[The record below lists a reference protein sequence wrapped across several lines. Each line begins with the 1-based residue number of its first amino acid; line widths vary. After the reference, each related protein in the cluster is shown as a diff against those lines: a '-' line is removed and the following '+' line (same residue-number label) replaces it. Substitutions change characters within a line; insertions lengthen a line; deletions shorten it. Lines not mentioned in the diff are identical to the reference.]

1 VLSHSFRGCSVSLIS
16 DTARNEVLIF
26 VISNGVHMLAA
37 ARKAEHHALQAVSKR
52 NTAFN
57 WPLPPCHSG
66 GYRFEMAWKPLRDVD
81 VRQAAY
87 RRLLVHAQS
96 CPDTLVI
103 DELGL
108 DHGSCRIDIAVINGH
123 IRGVEIKAEAD
134 TLARLPRQVAA
145 YGEVVDKALLIVDP
159 KHLASAM
166 TMVPDWWG
174 VMVAERGATQGVK
187 FRRVRAERANKGI
200 DPLVLARLLW
210 RPEAQDILR
219 SLGIAERDLRVPR
232 EDLYQRIVSLMPLR
246 KLSNAVRTSL
256 KSRTTWRDQPPLS

>member
-1 VLSHSFRGCSVSLIS
+1 MNIRQLSSSVCQLLVRNVGVLRPHWSLRQGYLCDYQIYM
-16 DTARNEVLIF
+16 
-26 VISNGVHMLAA
+26 GV
-37 ARKAEHHALQAVSKR
+37 R
-52 NTAFN
+52 
-57 WPLPPCHSG
+57 
-66 GYRFEMAWKPLRDVD
+66 PLRDSD

-87 RRLLVHAQS
+87 RRLLTHAQA
-96 CPDTLVI
+96 CRDTLVI

-108 DHGSCRIDIAVINGH
+108 DHGRCRIDIAVINGQ

-134 TLARLPRQVAA
+134 TLERLPRQVAA

-166 TMVPDWWG
+166 AMVPDWWG

-219 SLGIAERDLRVPR
+219 GLGVAEHDLRAPR
-232 EDLYQRIVSLMPLR
+232 EDLYQRIVSLLPLR
-246 KLSNAVRTSL
+246 RLSSAVRAAL
-256 KSRTTWRDQPPLS
+256 KSRTTWRDQKPLS

>member
-1 VLSHSFRGCSVSLIS
+1 
-16 DTARNEVLIF
+16 
-26 VISNGVHMLAA
+26 
-37 ARKAEHHALQAVSKR
+37 
-52 NTAFN
+52 
-57 WPLPPCHSG
+57 
-66 GYRFEMAWKPLRDVD
+66 MAPRPLRDSD

-87 RRLLVHAQS
+87 RRLLKHAQA

-134 TLARLPRQVAA
+134 TLERLPRQVAA

-166 TMVPDWWG
+166 TIVPNWWG
-174 VMVAERGATQGVK
+174 VMVAERGTTQGVR
-187 FRRVRAERANKGI
+187 FRRVRPERANKGI

-210 RPEAQDILR
+210 RPEVQALLR
-219 SLGIAERDLRVPR
+219 DLGVLERDLRAPR
-232 EDLYQRIVSLMPLR
+232 EELYQRLVSLMPLR
-246 KLSNAVRTSL
+246 KLSSAVRTAL
-256 KSRTTWRDQPPLS
+256 KSRTTWRDQQPLS

>member
-1 VLSHSFRGCSVSLIS
+1 MIGCF
-16 DTARNEVLIF
+16 TNESGSTD
-26 VISNGVHMLAA
+26 SNGGRDV
-37 ARKAEHHALQAVSKR
+37 
-52 NTAFN
+52 AFN
-57 WPLPPCHSG
+57 WSLPPRYNH
-66 GYRFEMAWKPLRDVD
+66 GYRIGMASRPLRDSD

-87 RRLLVHAQS
+87 RRLLTHAQA

-134 TLARLPRQVAA
+134 TLERLPRQVAA

-159 KHLASAM
+159 KHLAAAM
-166 TMVPDWWG
+166 TLVPDWWG
-174 VMVAERGATQGVK
+174 VMVAERGTTQGVK

-200 DPLVLARLLW
+200 DPIVLARLLW

-219 SLGIAERDLRVPR
+219 SFGVPERDLRAPR
-232 EDLYQRIVSLMPLR
+232 EELYQRLVSLMPLR
-246 KLSNAVRTSL
+246 KLSGAVRAAL
-256 KSRTTWRDQPPLS
+256 KSRTTWRDQQPLS